1 MKRRSDTDVKSP
13 NKQQTI
19 LCKAAFEKL
28 IAMKASLWKIFSD
41 DVWKKQS
48 RSAVNII
55 AQLRNYGC
63 LVFLDYTLYAVI
75 DRDVTFT
82 TKNEVTKIVKTSWIV
97 NTKDSNE
104 RGRKPTCLKNQI
116 KYYWYDGH

>member
-19 LCKAAFEKL
+19 LYKATFEKL
-28 IAMKASLWKIFSD
+28 ISMKASLGKIFSD
-41 DVWKKQS
+41 DVWKKKS

-82 TKNEVTKIVKTSWIV
+82 TKNEVTKIVKTSWII
-97 NTKDSNE
+97 NTGE
-104 RGRKPTCLKNQI
+104 
-116 KYYWYDGH
+116 